1 MNRVGNQRVEGINMN
16 APVAAGE
23 QIRKADMVA
32 LNSTGYLVKATKA
45 ENLTVVGIATSDA
58 DNRLGSDGDE
68 TASFKS
74 GAFVFKNDGIKETDL
89 MKTAYIKDTET
100 VTTSSVSSSKVGK
113 IIEADGAYAT
123 VLIQP

>member
-1 MNRVGNQRVEGINMN
+1 
-16 APVAAGE
+16 
-23 QIRKADMVA
+23 
-32 LNSTGYLVKATKA
+32 
-45 ENLTVVGIATSDA
+45 
-58 DNRLGSDGDE
+58 
-68 TASFKS
+68 
-74 GAFVFKNDGIKETDL
+74 